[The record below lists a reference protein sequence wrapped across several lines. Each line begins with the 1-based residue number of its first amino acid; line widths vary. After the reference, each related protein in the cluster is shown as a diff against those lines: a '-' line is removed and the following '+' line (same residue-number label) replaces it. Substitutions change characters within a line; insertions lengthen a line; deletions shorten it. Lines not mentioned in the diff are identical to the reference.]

1 MDTLDQFT
9 HSQSTCHRLPAG
21 SYSFLCCK
29 DTPTLFHSASKS
41 HIIAGSVVF
50 KGILVLPMDNI
61 RSTCLLPL
69 LLTAFR
75 TIYEIYLLNL
85 VSTGLLGVTDKFR
98 AYDTQ

>member
-1 MDTLDQFT
+1 M
-9 HSQSTCHRLPAG
+9 
-21 SYSFLCCK
+21 
-29 DTPTLFHSASKS
+29 
-41 HIIAGSVVF
+41 F

-85 VSTGLLGVTDKFR
+85 VSTGLLGVTDTFR